1 MAYYS
6 DHQAYASN
14 TTNSTESVQEL
25 IGKIFHRL
33 DDLARQRE
41 VVFEDRPSSYDPYS
55 RGHPYVAP
63 TCHICGFQGHS
74 PAECQRGYS
83 HIPDC
88 FGMSFTQE
96 HSSYQNNYSYGWPE
110 NPNMSYRSNNPEISP
125 FASSNHMQGS
135 RYEEES
141 HNYAPQQS
149 YSTPIHILQH
159 QEMFPMELNGPTFG
173 QPTPSTQVPTQD
185 EFDDIDKL
193 ALLSLE
199 FTWSAEDDPIRKVIL
214 DEMKKIK
221 SGKELVEEVRKIEKN
236 INAGSTI
243 SSQLELNVA
252 EIPLDTCEVPT
263 PSHPVEQDSKS
274 PEEERPQI
282 EEDELEDKE
291 QDDQELQFP
300 SDQVEDSSST
310 TPEEV
315 QEAAVDEDE
324 EPEIHLPIVI
334 PERDVSGL
342 SNPLNDM
349 SSYDLF
355 ASTLHCMMPSV
366 KVDLKKYL
374 LGYDHIYP
382 VSGITHINDD
392 HSYFPRARPML
403 NETYHSYA
411 NLELNEK
418 YHPHVSVDFA
428 DFYHPKHVLY
438 SYAYVVG
445 YSIDDLEG
453 IIPTTCIVSFVECS
467 FRFLLMHESLHADQ
481 VRDAIPWDPGG
492 PMAWG

>member
-14 TTNSTESVQEL
+14 TTNSMESIQEL
-25 IGKIFHRL
+25 ISKISHQL
-33 DDLARQRE
+33 DDLAQQRG
-41 VVFEDRPSSYDPYS
+41 VVFEDRPSSYYPYS
-55 RGHPYVAP
+55 GGNPYVAP
-63 TCHICGFQGHS
+63 TCHICGFQGHL

-83 HIPDC
+83 HTPDC
-88 FGMSFTQE
+88 FGMSFAQE
-96 HSSYQNNYSYGWPE
+96 HSSYQNNYSHGWPE
-110 NPNMSYRSNNPEISP
+110 NPNMSYRSNNPEISL
-125 FASSNHMQGS
+125 FASSYPMQGF

-149 YSTPIHILQH
+149 YLAPIHIPQH
-159 QEMFPMELNGPTFG
+159 QEMLPMELNGPPFG
-173 QPTPSTQVPTQD
+173 QPTPQVPTQD

-193 ALLSLE
+193 ALLSLG

-221 SGKELVEEVRKIEKN
+221 SGNELVEEVKKIEKN

-243 SSQLELNVA
+243 SSQLELSNSG
-252 EIPLDTCEVPT
+252 IPLDTCEVPI
-263 PSHPVEQDSKS
+263 PSHPAEQDSKCL
-274 PEEERPQI
+274 EHEIPQI

-291 QDDQELQFP
+291 QDDQDLQFP

-324 EPEIHLPIVI
+324 EPEIHWPIVI
-334 PERDVSGL
+334 HECDVSGL
-342 SNPLNDM
+342 PNPLDDM
-349 SSYDLF
+349 LPCDFF
-355 ASTLHCMMPSV
+355 ASNLHCMMPSL
-366 KVDLKKYL
+366 KVDLKNYL
-374 LGYDHIYP
+374 LGHDHTHP
-382 VSGITHINDD
+382 VSVITLICDD
-392 HSYFPRARPML
+392 HSYFPRASSML
-403 NETYHSYA
+403 NETYHSHDS
-411 NLELNEK
+411 LELNDT
-418 YHPHVSVDFA
+418 YHPHVSIELT

-438 SYAYVVG
+438 SYAYVIG

-453 IIPTTCIVSFVECS
+453 IIPTTCIVSFIECS
-467 FRFLLMHESLHADQ
+467 FRFLLVHDPLHACQ
-481 VRDAIPWDPGG
+481 VRDDIPWDPGG

>member
-1 MAYYS
+1 MSAWLFS
-6 DHQAYASN
+6 HS
-14 TTNSTESVQEL
+14 
-25 IGKIFHRL
+25 RL
-33 DDLARQRE
+33 
-41 VVFEDRPSSYDPYS
+41 F
-55 RGHPYVAP
+55 
-63 TCHICGFQGHS
+63 C
-74 PAECQRGYS
+74 
-83 HIPDC
+83 
-88 FGMSFTQE
+88 
-96 HSSYQNNYSYGWPE
+96 
-110 NPNMSYRSNNPEISP
+110 
-125 FASSNHMQGS
+125 NHMQGF

-149 YSTPIHILQH
+149 YSAPIHIPQH
-159 QEMFPMELNGPTFG
+159 QEMLPMELNGPPFG

-199 FTWSAEDDPIRKVIL
+199 FTWSAKDDPIRKVIL

-221 SGKELVEEVRKIEKN
+221 SGNELVEEVKKIEKN

-243 SSQLELNVA
+243 SSQLELSNSG
-252 EIPLDTCEVPT
+252 IPLDTCEVPI
-263 PSHPVEQDSKS
+263 PSHPAEQDSRCL
-274 PEEERPQI
+274 EHEIPQI

-315 QEAAVDEDE
+315 QEAVVDEDE

-355 ASTLHCMMPSV
+355 ATTLHCMMLGNV
-366 KVDLKKYL
+366 VDLKNYL
-374 LGYDHIYP
+374 LGHDHTHP
-382 VSGITHINDD
+382 VSGIAHIFVHDT
-392 HSYFPRARPML
+392 YVPIAIPML
-403 NETYHSYA
+403 NETCDS
-411 NLELNEK
+411 NTSIELT
-418 YHPHVSVDFA
+418 DL
-428 DFYHPKHVLY
+428 YHPKHVLY
-438 SYAYVVG
+438 SYAYVIR

-467 FRFLLMHESLHADQ
+467 FRFLLVHDPLHADQ
-481 VRDAIPWDPGG
+481 VRGDIPWDPGG
-492 PMAWG
+492 LRAWG